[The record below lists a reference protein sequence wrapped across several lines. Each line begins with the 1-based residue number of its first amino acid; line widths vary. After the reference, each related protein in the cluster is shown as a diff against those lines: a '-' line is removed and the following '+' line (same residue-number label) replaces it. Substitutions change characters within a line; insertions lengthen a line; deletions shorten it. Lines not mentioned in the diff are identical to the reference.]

1 MLSKGVDAMTDHR
14 LDMTM
19 LAIVVHEFLDSS
31 LAFSAASSEQ
41 TTTSSSSSSVIS
53 FGKTGKTHSL

>member
-19 LAIVVHEFLDSS
+19 LAIVVPKCLDSLLAS
-31 LAFSAASSEQ
+31 LAA
-41 TTTSSSSSSVIS
+41 
-53 FGKTGKTHSL
+53 L